1 MKILLAVLL
10 AALPAASVAA
20 TTAEA
25 WPIRPLR
32 IVTPFPAGST
42 VDVVLR
48 LMQPHVSERLRQP
61 VVIDNRAGASGA
73 IGVDVVQ
80 RATPDGY
87 TMLLGTA
94 STHSLAKALNP
105 KLSYDPQRDF
115 APVGLIGNVPYAMA
129 VYPGVPAKNLHEL
142 IQLAR
147 SKPGEIR
154 YTSVGNASLAHLA
167 GELLS
172 ILANVKLTHV
182 PYKSSAASVIDV
194 VGGRVELWIG
204 STAPALPHMRAGRVR
219 ALATTGATRLP
230 ALADV
235 PTVKELGFP
244 DYEVALWMAIFAPA
258 GTPKPIVD
266 RANRELVMVLR
277 KPDVQEGLIAQGVTP
292 QPSTPGELATHISAE
307 IAKWSR
313 IIKTAGI
320 KTE

>member
-10 AALPAASVAA
+10 AAPPAASVAA

-25 WPIRPLR
+25 WPIRPVR

-182 PYKSSAASVIDV
+182 P
-194 VGGRVELWIG
+194 
-204 STAPALPHMRAGRVR
+204 
-219 ALATTGATRLP
+219 
-230 ALADV
+230 
-235 PTVKELGFP
+235 
-244 DYEVALWMAIFAPA
+244 
-258 GTPKPIVD
+258 
-266 RANRELVMVLR
+266 
-277 KPDVQEGLIAQGVTP
+277 
-292 QPSTPGELATHISAE
+292 
-307 IAKWSR
+307 
-313 IIKTAGI
+313 
-320 KTE
+320 